1 MPNLTSDEL
10 ELAQNLI
17 DDRAPGEYEVEE
29 IYGEFWD
36 AIPNHT
42 VFGRSFKRAAI
53 SGQLSRIIWVGRSSK
68 NHQRYLL
75 HGD

>member
-1 MPNLTSDEL
+1 MPNLTSDDL

-42 VFGRSFKRAAI
+42 GFGRSFKNAVR
-53 SGQLSRIIWVGRSSK
+53 SGQLRRINWVGRSSE
-68 NHQRYLL
+68 NHQRYSL
-75 HGD
+75 HGG